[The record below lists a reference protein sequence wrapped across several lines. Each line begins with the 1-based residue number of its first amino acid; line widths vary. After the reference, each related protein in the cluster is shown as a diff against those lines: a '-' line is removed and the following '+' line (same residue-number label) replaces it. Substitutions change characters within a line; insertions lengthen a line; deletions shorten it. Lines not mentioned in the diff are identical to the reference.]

1 MVQILEGVAVLGA
14 FTLYM
19 IPSIEAD
26 ARNRD
31 DAFAITVFN
40 VLLGW
45 TVIGWI
51 AAFVWARRSA
61 TEKRL
66 THLVRRTKRTVARVT
81 IDKLVAHAA
90 LRGALQRTMPM
101 VGKLRV
107 RSRAAVVVR
116 QS

>member
-1 MVQILEGVAVLGA
+1 MTQILEGIAVLGA

-26 ARNRD
+26 AHNRD
-31 DAFAITVFN
+31 DAFAITMVN

-45 TVIGWI
+45 TVIGWL
-51 AAFVWARRSA
+51 AAFLWARRPA

-66 THLVRRTKRTVARVT
+66 THLVRRTHRAVARVT
-81 IDKLVAHAA
+81 IDKLVAHAQS
-90 LRGALQRTMPM
+90 RTALQSQM

-107 RSRAAVVVR
+107 RTRAVVAR

>member
-26 ARNRD
+26 SRNRD
-31 DAFAITVFN
+31 DAFAITLVN

-51 AAFVWARRSA
+51 AAFMWARRPAS
-61 TEKRL
+61 EKRL
-66 THLVRRTKRTVARVT
+66 THLVRRTHRAVARVT

-90 LRGALQRTMPM
+90 QRAALQSRM

-107 RSRAAVVVR
+107 RSRAVAVR

>member
-31 DAFAITVFN
+31 DAFAITMVN

-51 AAFVWARRSA
+51 AAFMWARRPA

-66 THLVRRTKRTVARVT
+66 THLVRRTHRAVARVT
-81 IDKLVAHAA
+81 IDKLVAHAE
-90 LRGALQRTMPM
+90 LRAALQRRMT
-101 VGKLRV
+101 GKLRV
-107 RSRAAVVVR
+107 RTRAALVR

>member
-1 MVQILEGVAVLGA
+1 MVNILQGVAVLGA
-14 FTLYM
+14 FTFYM

-51 AAFVWARRSA
+51 AALVWARRSA

-66 THLVRRTKRTVARVT
+66 THLVRRTQRAVARVT

-90 LRGALQRTMPM
+90 VRSAAQRRMPS
-101 VGKLRV
+101 KLRV
-107 RSRAAVVVR
+107 RSRVVAR